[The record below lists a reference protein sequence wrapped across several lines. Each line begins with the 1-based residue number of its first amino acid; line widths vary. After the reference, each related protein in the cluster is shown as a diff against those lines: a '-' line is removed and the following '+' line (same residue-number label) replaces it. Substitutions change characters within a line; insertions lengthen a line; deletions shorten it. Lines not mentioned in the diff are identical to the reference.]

1 LWGANRSP
9 INKGIKMPSHTVS
22 FERNENGMKLLAV
35 FLAGIVRE
43 GITYS
48 VQTDACEV
56 TVEILG
62 GY

>member
-1 LWGANRSP
+1 M
-9 INKGIKMPSHTVS
+9 NKGNKMPSHTVS
-22 FERNENGMKLLAV
+22 FERNENGMRLLAA
-35 FLAGIVRE
+35 FLAGIVKE

-48 VQTDACEV
+48 VRTDACEV